1 MKYPFTPEILD
12 AMPEYLAEVFRGLE
26 DKILRE
32 ICRQLKTD
40 KLNEVSIQS
49 IRALRS
55 HGIDL
60 DAINKAIRETAQISE
75 RQLTELFD
83 DVIARNEAYY
93 TTLIASVENITAPE
107 RLVNESDIDAI
118 RRQTLGEFRNIT
130 QTMGFLADN
139 GRTRLQYAD
148 AYQWALD
155 KAEIA
160 LQSGTISYNQAIQ
173 NAVKE
178 LADSGLRTVGYESGH
193 IDHIDVAVRR
203 AVMTGV
209 SQVCSKYTAQSAG
222 FLNTN
227 LFEVS
232 AHVGARDKGLG
243 YENHKAWQGKVY
255 STAARDKYPSI
266 YEDCGLGE
274 GGGLE
279 GWNCRH
285 RRWAFVE
292 GVSERTYTDEELE
305 HIDDGHDCEF
315 EGKHYSAYE
324 ATQKQR
330 EIERTIRKLK
340 REKTAYDANGQ
351 TEKATAVGA
360 KLRRLSKQY
369 TEFSKAA
376 DLPRQRER
384 MKVYEPN
391 H

>member
-12 AMPEYLAEVFRGLE
+12 AMPESLAEIFRGLE

-40 KLNEVSIQS
+40 KLNEVSIQG

-60 DAINKAIRETAQISE
+60 DEINKAILDTANISE
-75 RQLTELFD
+75 QKLTELFD

-93 TTLIASVENITAPE
+93 TAVIASVEAITAPE
-107 RLVNESDIDAI
+107 RLVNASDIEAI
-118 RRQTLGEFRNIT
+118 REQTLGEFRNIT
-130 QTMGFLADN
+130 QSMGFLVDG
-139 GRTRLQYAD
+139 GRTRLQHAD

-160 LQSGTISYNQAIQ
+160 IQSGTISYNQAIRD
-173 NAVKE
+173 AVKE
-178 LADSGLRTVGYESGH
+178 LADSGLRFVEYESEH
-193 IDHIDVAVRR
+193 VDHIDVAVRR

-209 SQVCSKYTAQSAG
+209 SQVCSKYTEQSAG

-232 AHVGARDKGLG
+232 AHIGARDTGDG
-243 YENHKAWQGKVY
+243 YENHKSWQGKVY
-255 STAARDKYPSI
+255 STATRDKYPSI
-266 YEDCGLGE
+266 YEVCGLGE

-340 REKTAYDANGQ
+340 REKTAFEANGQ

-376 DLPRQRER
+376 NLPQQRER